1 MANNP
6 NPPSHKSVN
15 RIIVDLCLT
24 SCPVL
29 PAQGAAS
36 PWQVFHV
43 LQPLVWALG
52 WRVVQGVIK
61 RKHNKLIVDGSQK
74 TWRALFQCGFSSWS
88 RAVEVVG
95 ATSTSELTK
104 TPQVIF
110 HNPYLLPWL
119 FFYLDFETARSGRN
133 GLLEGPRMVGSRSW
147 GVIIAG
153 CHLTVL
159 IISAPWNICLTL
171 AANYSHM

>member
-1 MANNP
+1 MPRAT
-6 NPPSHKSVN
+6 STRCSFTLASV
-15 RIIVDLCLT
+15 
-24 SCPVL
+24 SCV
-29 PAQGAAS
+29 AAS
-36 PWQVFHV
+36 GLSSGLTCGTRSYQE
-43 LQPLVWALG
+43 
-52 WRVVQGVIK
+52 K
-61 RKHNKLIVDGSQK
+61 THNKLIADGSQK